1 MKYLEFCTSQSVT
14 QAMLYHKPV
23 FLSVEF
29 YGLKRRSLVGI
40 QKIML
45 VMLIR
50 LELNIQRIVTKYDN
64 CLSWQ

>member
-14 QAMLYHKPV
+14 QAMLYHKSV

-29 YGLKRRSLVGI
+29 FGLKRRSLVGI

-64 CLSWQ
+64 CLS